1 MNTLTYSVIVKH
13 QDGAGTWLP
22 AYQAGNTHVIKPAH
36 VLALAREVAASWDM
50 PARAVT
56 AIRARDLRANNFPSF
71 TISRAGIQLHFIRGL
86 DLNLSAV

>member
-22 AYQAGNTHVIKPAH
+22 AYQAGNTHVIKPA
-36 VLALAREVAASWDM
+36 SWDM

-56 AIRARDLRANNFPSF
+56 AIRARDLRADNYPSF
-71 TISRAGIQLHFIRGL
+71 TISRAGIQLHFVRGL
-86 DLNLSAV
+86 DLNLSA